1 MTTKQAIEELS
12 KDEGLVGL
20 CALMAIDKND
30 YTDIIRYVSDQCK
43 NLSIRTRMAT
53 KYGFEVIDTILKK
66 TLVLIVE

>member
-30 YTDIIRYVSDQCK
+30 YTDIIRYVSDQYQEG
-43 NLSIRTRMAT
+43 NGASMIV
-53 KYGFEVIDTILKK
+53 KYGFKVIDTILK
-66 TLVLIVE
+66 TEMI